1 MKIQLNIDKKKL
13 KTFAMIGAGAA
24 IAGAAGAN
32 LIART
37 IANKISDRFYNILS
51 KDLYDE
57 NLWELVSSTI
67 RMTPQVAVETNLRSN
82 EPKLLERPMGTPAK
96 FPSLDSLKFNIAQ
109 FHTMPTDTL
118 TEIDTQ
124 VTIGKMA
131 VKPFTIKMPILIAPM
146 AYGIALSKKVKIALA
161 RGSKMAGIA
170 TNSGAGPFLP
180 EEREEAGILIYQYNR
195 GDWGKTPEILRSCDA
210 IEIQFGQGAYAGVG
224 HIVKSELIDRQ
235 LRKDFGIP
243 KGKDIVAHSKQ
254 PEVQS
259 PEDLPILIEKLR
271 NITGGVPIGAK
282 IGAGKYLEKDLE
294 YLCSSGVDFIC
305 IDGAEAASKGSP
317 PILQDDFGV
326 PTVFAIHRAAQWIK
340 NNGYADQV
348 SLIASGKIRTPGDIL
363 KAKALGADACYIGS
377 IALFAVSHPQLYK
390 ALPFEPPTSLVW
402 YNAHYSRNFD
412 IQKGAESLNNF
423 LEACNLEIADGVRA
437 LGKTSFAQV
446 SKDDL
451 IAIDETV
458 AKGCGIPMAY
468 EPYVF

>member
-1 MKIQLNIDKKKL
+1 ML
-13 KTFAMIGAGAA
+13 GAGAA
-24 IAGAAGAN
+24 MIGAAGAN
-32 LIART
+32 LIVRT

-57 NLWELVSSTI
+57 NLWELVSSTM
-67 RMTPQVAVETNLRSN
+67 RMTPQVAVETNLRAN
-82 EPKLLERPMGTPAK
+82 EPKLLERPMGTIAK
-96 FPSLDSLKFNIAQ
+96 FPSLDSLKFDIAQ

-146 AYGIALSKKVKIALA
+146 AYGVALSKEVKIALA
-161 RGSKMAGIA
+161 RGATMAGIA

-195 GDWGKTPEILRSCDA
+195 GDWGKTPEILRNCDA

-224 HIVKSELIDRQ
+224 HIVKSQLIDRQ

-243 KGKDIVAHSKQ
+243 KGDAIVADFKQ

-294 YLCSSGVDFIC
+294 YLCSSGVDFIS

-377 IALFAVSHPQLYK
+377 IALFAVSHPQLNK
-390 ALPFEPPTSLVW
+390 ALPFEPPTTLVW
-402 YNAHYSRNFD
+402 YNAHYSSDFD

-423 LEACNLEIADGVRA
+423 LEACNLEIADGIRA

-446 SKDDL
+446 SRDDL